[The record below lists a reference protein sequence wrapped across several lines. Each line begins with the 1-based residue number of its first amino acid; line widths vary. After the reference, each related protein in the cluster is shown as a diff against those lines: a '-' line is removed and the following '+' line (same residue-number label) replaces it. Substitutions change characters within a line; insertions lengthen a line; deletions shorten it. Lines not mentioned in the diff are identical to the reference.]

1 MTQEKDTKQS
11 AEPKAADLHPEA
23 TPAEETLQELQAV
36 DKPGAG
42 ALVPGEVTGEIGGSD
57 IKLPTLRIMQKMS
70 DNPNNLPLGTI
81 TVNGDVVVE
90 GDGEAVVTIVSIQKK
105 YEEILAF
112 GAGIPK
118 RFEKLEEAIKDGFKL
133 CRSKQ
138 DRDSGVPLVEETAI
152 VLLVCHQ
159 PEGTMDRSF
168 PFELAETRGVPA
180 VWFLRSYAYGN
191 IAKTIFSKLAFD
203 LRGSDLLEARWKI
216 TAEKRSN
223 SYGDFFVPHISLL
236 PDANTKEFAA
246 AVKQQVS
253 FA

>member
-1 MTQEKDTKQS
+1 MTQTKDTTAKKETKGQ
-11 AEPKAADLHPEA
+11 DLHPEA
-23 TPAEETLQELQAV
+23 TPAQEELRELQAV
-36 DKPGAG
+36 EKPSVG
-42 ALVPGEVTGEIGGSD
+42 ALVPGEVTGEVGSSD

-70 DNPNNLPLGTI
+70 DNPQNISLGTV
-81 TVNGDVVVE
+81 TVNGDTVVE
-90 GDGEAVVTIVSIQKK
+90 GDGETTATIISIQKK
-105 YEEILAF
+105 YEEILPF

-159 PEGTMDRSF
+159 PEGAMDRSF

-180 VWFLRSYAYGN
+180 IWFLRSYAYGN

-203 LRGSDLLEARWKI
+203 LRGTNLLESRWKI
-216 TAEKRSN
+216 TTEKRTN
-223 SYGDFFVPHISLL
+223 SFGEFYVPHISLL
-236 PDANTKEFAA
+236 PETNTPEFVTAAKE
-246 AVKQQVS
+246 QVS